1 MARNVPSSLL
11 KLLKRQKLAV
21 KQIVRRQV
29 TAPATAPAYHNPH
42 QSFQFSE
49 TSVRQCLPSQL
60 KPKPPVSELGFGTQ
74 FTDHML
80 RVEYDVDKGGWQ
92 SPLIV
97 PLEPLTLHPAAKGLH
112 YALQLFEGMKAYRGV
127 DGRIRVFRPDLNMA
141 RMNNSALRISLPQF
155 DGEELLKCIKKLVSL
170 DREWVP
176 ISETASLYI
185 RPTLVATDPVL
196 GVNAPSSAL
205 LYVILSPVGPYFQTM
220 KALTLL
226 AEPNYVRA
234 WPGGSGSTKVG
245 ANYGPTI
252 YVQSVAKE
260 VGAHQILWLFGENHA
275 VTEAGAMNVF
285 CVFINDKGRI
295 ELSTPPLNGLILP
308 GVTRASILDLAREWN
323 EFDVSERFLTMS
335 DIVKLRSENRLL
347 EFFGSGTAVLVNP
360 VERLIYNN
368 QVIDIPTMDQP
379 DPIFLR
385 LLRTLTDIQY
395 GRLKHPWAEEI
406 D

>member
-1 MARNVPSSLL
+1 MVLDSAKFNRSSLT
-11 KLLKRQKLAV
+11 KSLAV

>member
-1 MARNVPSSLL
+1 MAFDLERPF
-11 KLLKRQKLAV
+11 K
-21 KQIVRRQV
+21 
-29 TAPATAPAYHNPH
+29 
-42 QSFQFSE
+42 FSE